1 MKTIKVTSEAW
12 FKKAPFHDIKMLGI
26 KHLGIPADRFENKQA
41 EAFKRALVRQVYTKD
56 HQYGEDFEITEPV
69 NPFGTPKKRVRL
81 GEALKGDYAFVKNGL
96 RAPDGD
102 VRHTMMEYL
111 QRFTT
116 FESVIQAWDAD
127 HEEKTFKSTGALTF
141 TFQGF
146 IGWALKRCWIIRV

>member
-12 FKKAPFHDIKMLGI
+12 FKKAPFHDVKMLGI

-81 GEALKGDYAFVKNGL
+81 DDALKGDYAFVKNGL
-96 RAPDGD
+96 RGEPGSLR
-102 VRHTMMEYL
+102 VEQVL
-111 QRFTT
+111 VISECST
-116 FESVIQAWDAD
+116 FEQAILRWKNEFSD
-127 HEEKTFKSTGALTF
+127 EKAPTSGKGLVSMSEMLR
-141 TFQGF
+141 
-146 IGWALKRCWIIRV
+146 WALKRGWIIRV